1 MVRLVLLLIVLGL
14 LSGCVS
20 DGPVLTSDTKHEPV
34 PGEATPA
41 PETGPH
47 GGWAW

>member
-1 MVRLVLLLIVLGL
+1 MARLVLLLIVTALV
-14 LSGCVS
+14 SGCAEETVFRH
-20 DGPVLTSDTKHEPV
+20 DGHDPV

-41 PETGPH
+41 PQSGPR

>member
-1 MVRLVLLLIVLGL
+1 MPRLVLLLIL
-14 LSGCVS
+14 LALLNGCAS
-20 DGPVLTSDTKHEPV
+20 DEQVFKRDNSDPV

-41 PETGPH
+41 PETGPR

>member
-1 MVRLVLLLIVLGL
+1 MARFVLLLIVLGL

-20 DGPVLTSDTKHEPV
+20 DGPVFSPDNHEPV
-34 PGEATPA
+34 AGEATPA
-41 PETGPH
+41 PQSGPR

>member
-1 MVRLVLLLIVLGL
+1 MARLVLLLIVLGL

-20 DGPVLTSDTKHEPV
+20 DGPVFAHDDHEPV

-41 PETGPH
+41 PETGPR